1 MSFPQFLHHSALAM
15 TVSIAASMLSIA
27 NARVYEYTFTDIHGA
42 QKSVSESAPYL
53 NPHGSF
59 NVLLIGGLDQQIR
72 ISVFRD
78 TDTNA
83 VFSTTTGII
92 TVDDRIASSS
102 GNYFYGKTVTIP
114 PISDGRYTI
123 KSDILDSKSS
133 VVSTT
138 SHLVVIDTVGPTSDI
153 FSVPWIPGYNMVV
166 TGQRWELGQG
176 QEAAINL
183 AIKNIND
190 LSGFD
195 KAIVQIIKPD
205 GSTQSSYEMTYDE
218 GSKAAIAPI
227 TKGGG
232 AIAKATWMP
241 VSDADVEYRFRAFL
255 YDKAGNFTQVPDQ
268 TFLFDSSAGEY
279 ELFAVADPNSTTSVV
294 PGIATGYIKYT
305 AGMTVNTNPVT
316 LVYKI
321 PKHNYRAYNK
331 AGLSFGSLLTEVN
344 GYVYI
349 KQSTPVGT
357 SFTIHNG
364 YQYGGGNSS
373 YNIKLSSTAPKSP
386 SIKSYATTFSTIG
399 SFSAGTMKFTNKDL
413 PGEYQSATVIVDP
426 RDYVQS
432 FYNITQGYEV
442 CTIPQGEISCT
453 GPFSY
458 SINKGNGYLAHYFI
472 VRNPDKTLSSN
483 QFEIR
488 SIWNTDLIPK
498 ITGYDYKEEN
508 KSVLVYVSQ
517 PGNGSWRDVLMLSK
531 VEILDTISNA
541 VLLTGTKVA
550 MSGEEYT
557 YAFDL
562 SGIPEGSY
570 NLAFSATDTFNNT
583 SQLPFQSLVV
593 DNTPPSISF
602 SYEGKPLLT
611 ESTVYG
617 LENISIS
624 VIDALSSSEI
634 YQMVLQGGPTSD
646 DVELG
651 FVKNSDGTFTPLY
664 PRLFPSLDANTD
676 KYTLLVKAKDSAGN
690 VSTNSIRFA
699 YYPKNLIV
707 LDQLN
712 TLAVNK
718 ALSLSTGE
726 PLAVLKASQLRRNDG
741 SLAKGIQTALVT
753 VRSDASFPLSIIGN
767 IVNPGETKEI
777 QIDLGT
783 VGNDVVIPIFPGTNG
798 IVGSAGFI
806 VEFPQ
811 LK

>member
-1 MSFPQFLHHSALAM
+1 
-15 TVSIAASMLSIA
+15 
-27 NARVYEYTFTDIHGA
+27 
-42 QKSVSESAPYL
+42 
-53 NPHGSF
+53 
-59 NVLLIGGLDQQIR
+59 
-72 ISVFRD
+72 
-78 TDTNA
+78 
-83 VFSTTTGII
+83 
-92 TVDDRIASSS
+92 
-102 GNYFYGKTVTIP
+102 
-114 PISDGRYTI
+114 
-123 KSDILDSKSS
+123 
-133 VVSTT
+133 
-138 SHLVVIDTVGPTSDI
+138 
-153 FSVPWIPGYNMVV
+153 
-166 TGQRWELGQG
+166 
-176 QEAAINL
+176 
-183 AIKNIND
+183 
-190 LSGFD
+190 
-195 KAIVQIIKPD
+195 
-205 GSTQSSYEMTYDE
+205 
-218 GSKAAIAPI
+218 
-227 TKGGG
+227 
-232 AIAKATWMP
+232 
-241 VSDADVEYRFRAFL
+241 
-255 YDKAGNFTQVPDQ
+255 
-268 TFLFDSSAGEY
+268 
-279 ELFAVADPNSTTSVV
+279 
-294 PGIATGYIKYT
+294 
-305 AGMTVNTNPVT
+305 
-316 LVYKI
+316 
-321 PKHNYRAYNK
+321 
-331 AGLSFGSLLTEVN
+331 
-344 GYVYI
+344 
-349 KQSTPVGT
+349 
-357 SFTIHNG
+357 
-364 YQYGGGNSS
+364 
-373 YNIKLSSTAPKSP
+373 
-386 SIKSYATTFSTIG
+386 
-399 SFSAGTMKFTNKDL
+399 
-413 PGEYQSATVIVDP
+413 
-426 RDYVQS
+426 
-432 FYNITQGYEV
+432 
-442 CTIPQGEISCT
+442 
-453 GPFSY
+453 
-458 SINKGNGYLAHYFI
+458 
-472 VRNPDKTLSSN
+472 
-483 QFEIR
+483 
-488 SIWNTDLIPK
+488 
-498 ITGYDYKEEN
+498 
-508 KSVLVYVSQ
+508 
-517 PGNGSWRDVLMLSK
+517 
-531 VEILDTISNA
+531 
-541 VLLTGTKVA
+541 